1 MRAHYE
7 KRMVM
12 GEWRGG
18 WIVRAEG
25 RRIADCPNEH
35 AAAIVTEALKQ
46 LPIEKARAVS
56 DALIDRFQEAAE

>member
-1 MRAHYE
+1 MMAHYE

-25 RRIADCPNEH
+25 QNIAVCPNEH

-46 LPIEKARAVS
+46 LPIENAHAVS
-56 DALIDRFQEAAE
+56 DAVLDRFQEAAE